1 MIVNIADSNGVR
13 DVFDA
18 PGSPLLPPSTPLTL
32 LVNRGTASA
41 AEVLSGALQD
51 NGRALLL
58 GERTFGKGVIQTTVE
73 LSDGSGVNVTVAKY
87 QTPSGRD
94 IHQVGIQPDGPSPL
108 PADTKAEGGAFC
120 EALGPEVAARL
131 WARG

>member
-1 MIVNIADSNGVR
+1 MNIADSNGVR
-13 DVFDA
+13 DVFEA
-18 PGSPLLPPSTPLTL
+18 PGSPLLPVSTPLTL

-41 AEVLSGALQD
+41 AEVLSAALQD

-58 GERTFGKGVIQTTVE
+58 GERTYGKGVIQTTVE

-87 QTPSGRD
+87 QTPGGRD

-108 PADTKAEGGAFC
+108 PADSKAEGGAFC
-120 EALGPEVAARL
+120 AALGPEVAAKL